1 MEHNNFFNFEEFKT
15 SQEKFSEVGPVY
27 DKLETKSLNIETIQE
42 AIKIT
47 NEFIYDLKQKIKDL
61 KEKDRKF
68 IDDSKDVIDIYN
80 LMILKQK
87 LQENLRKIHNMF
99 SEKKEDLSYIQKKIA
114 ISQNFPN
121 IISIEK
127 SKLSILRLE
136 LTHLIREENSYKE
149 KIMNI
154 DTEIALNYRKNNLG
168 KNKGLKIKQELVL
181 LRENLL
187 RKEETVK
194 ALEYEKVNFNM
205 KM

>member
-1 MEHNNFFNFEEFKT
+1 MEYNNFFNFEEFKT
-15 SQEKFSEVGPVY
+15 GQEKFSEVSPIY
-27 DKLETKSLNIETIQE
+27 DELEIKFLNIENIQKE
-42 AIKIT
+42 IRIT
-47 NEFIYDLKQKIKDL
+47 NEDICELKQKIKDL

-68 IDDSKDVIDIYN
+68 IEDSKDVIDIYN

-87 LQENLRKIHNMF
+87 LKENLRKIQKIF

-114 ISQNFPN
+114 VSQNFPN

-136 LTHLIREENSYKE
+136 LTHIKREENSYKE

-154 DTEIALNYRKNNLG
+154 ETEIALNYRKNNLG
-168 KNKGLKIKQELVL
+168 KNKGLKIKQELVI

-187 RKEETVK
+187 RKEETLK
-194 ALEYEKVNFNM
+194 ALDYEKLNF
-205 KM
+205 

>member
-1 MEHNNFFNFEEFKT
+1 MEYNNFFNFEEFKT
-15 SQEKFSEVGPVY
+15 GQEKFSEVSPIY
-27 DKLETKSLNIETIQE
+27 DELELKFLNIENLQKEIR
-42 AIKIT
+42 IT
-47 NEFIYDLKQKIKDL
+47 NEDICELKQKIKDL

-68 IDDSKDVIDIYN
+68 IEDSKDVIDIYN

-87 LQENLRKIHNMF
+87 LKENLRKIQKIF
-99 SEKKEDLSYIQKKIA
+99 SEKKEDWNYIQKKIVV
-114 ISQNFPN
+114 SQNFPN

-136 LTHLIREENSYKE
+136 LTHIKREENSYKE

-181 LRENLL
+181 FRENLL
-187 RKEETVK
+187 RKEEMLK
-194 ALEYEKVNFNM
+194 ALEYEKLDFNV
-205 KM
+205 KI

>member
-15 SQEKFSEVGPVY
+15 GQEKFSEVGPVY
-27 DKLETKSLNIETIQE
+27 NELETKSLNIDNIQE

>member
-15 SQEKFSEVGPVY
+15 GQEKFSEVGPVY
-27 DKLETKSLNIETIQE
+27 NELETKSLNIDNIQE

-194 ALEYEKVNFNM
+194 ALEYEKVNFNR

>member
-1 MEHNNFFNFEEFKT
+1 MEYDNFFNFEEFKPGH
-15 SQEKFSEVGPVY
+15 EKFSEVSSIY
-27 DKLETKSLNIETIQE
+27 DELEIKSLNVENIQKE
-42 AIKIT
+42 IRIN
-47 NEFIYDLKQKIKDL
+47 NEDIHDLKQKIKDL

-87 LQENLRKIHNMF
+87 LQENLRKIHNIF
-99 SEKKEDLSYIQKKIA
+99 SEKKEDLSYSQKKIA

-187 RKEETVK
+187 RKEETLK

>member
-15 SQEKFSEVGPVY
+15 GQEKFSEVGPVY
-27 DKLETKSLNIETIQE
+27 NELETKSLNIDNIQE

-187 RKEETVK
+187 RKEETIK

>member
-1 MEHNNFFNFEEFKT
+1 MEYNNFFNFEEFKT
-15 SQEKFSEVGPVY
+15 GQEKFSEVSPIY
-27 DKLETKSLNIETIQE
+27 DELEIKFLNIENIQKE
-42 AIKIT
+42 IRMT
-47 NEFIYDLKQKIKDL
+47 NEDICELKQKIKDL

-68 IDDSKDVIDIYN
+68 IEDSKDVIDIYN

-136 LTHLIREENSYKE
+136 LTHIKREENSYKE

-154 DTEIALNYRKNNLG
+154 ETEIALNYRKNNLG
-168 KNKGLKIKQELVL
+168 KNKGLKIKQELVI

-187 RKEETVK
+187 RKEETLK
-194 ALEYEKVNFNM
+194 ALDYEKLNF
-205 KM
+205 